1 MVLYCNLIIFPPPFL
16 VRHDSGG
23 GGGGARSVVSTSSQV
38 IQDEFPPPAVIK
50 QIPIGD
56 PNVRSPLRFEVVT
69 ARVVDV
75 AGKKHVVRSLQLSI
89 I

>member
-1 MVLYCNLIIFPPPFL
+1 M
-16 VRHDSGG
+16 
-23 GGGGARSVVSTSSQV
+23 VSTSSQV

-75 AGKKHVVRSLQLSI
+75 AGKKHVVRSLANSRI
-89 I
+89 IYLYTKFYSKSAYLLKINNDM